1 VEEIIGGT
9 DGLKLFQSVVKAWK
23 EEQVNA

>member
-1 VEEIIGGT
+1 IGGT
-9 DGLKLFQSVVKAWK
+9 DGLRLFESVVKAWK

>member
-1 VEEIIGGT
+1 
-9 DGLKLFQSVVKAWK
+9 DGLRLFESVVKAWK

>member
-1 VEEIIGGT
+1 IIGGT
-9 DGLKLFQSVVKAWK
+9 DGLRLFESVVKAWK